1 MQGRNRV
8 KAVLDKGGLALG
20 VWQLLPGSNMSR
32 TLARAGYDWVLVD
45 CEHGNIDDAAMHE
58 AVPAITSYGVSPI
71 VRVPDFQSW
80 MIKRALDAG
89 AHGVLA
95 PLVRTVEDTKAFV
108 EACRF
113 PPQGKRGFGSP
124 FPMDRFGRDV
134 SATQYL
140 TEANANLLLSVQIE
154 TREAF
159 DNVDSIAAVE
169 GLDLLFVGP
178 FDLGNGIGHPV
189 LGSSFAPELEQAI
202 EKVLDSAHKA
212 GKKAGIYCA
221 NGKQAKKY
229 ADLGYDLVN
238 VVTDVGALTSSLA
251 SEMEIVTQKAG
262 RAASGP
268 YGS

>member
-1 MQGRNRV
+1 
-8 KAVLDKGGLALG
+8 
-20 VWQLLPGSNMSR
+20 
-32 TLARAGYDWVLVD
+32 
-45 CEHGNIDDAAMHE
+45 
-58 AVPAITSYGVSPI
+58 
-71 VRVPDFQSW
+71 
-80 MIKRALDAG
+80 
-89 AHGVLA
+89 
-95 PLVRTVEDTKAFV
+95 
-108 EACRF
+108 
-113 PPQGKRGFGSP
+113 
-124 FPMDRFGRDV
+124 MDRFGRDV

-154 TREAF
+154 TKEAF

-178 FDLGNGIGHPV
+178 FDLGNGIGYPV
-189 LGSSFAPELEQAI
+189 LGSKFAPELEQAI

-212 GKKAGIYCA
+212 GKKAGIYCG

-238 VVTDVGALTSSLA
+238 VVVADVGALTSSLA
-251 SEMEIVTQKAG
+251 SEMEIVTQKTG

>member
-1 MQGRNRV
+1 M
-8 KAVLDKGGLALG
+8 
-20 VWQLLPGSNMSR
+20 
-32 TLARAGYDWVLVD
+32 
-45 CEHGNIDDAAMHE
+45 
-58 AVPAITSYGVSPI
+58 
-71 VRVPDFQSW
+71 
-80 MIKRALDAG
+80 
-89 AHGVLA
+89 
-95 PLVRTVEDTKAFV
+95 RTVEDTKAFV

-154 TREAF
+154 TKEAF

-189 LGSSFAPELEQAI
+189 LGSTFAPELEQAI

-212 GKKAGIYCA
+212 GKKAGIYCG

-251 SEMEIVTQKAG
+251 SEMEIVTQKTG